1 MAQKHRLIANKVG
14 RYTLGFELSDGIQKL
29 SNTVFRGLSKFFK
42 TKESG
47 WIKIGQKNFDM
58 PLIERLGPCPPRLNL
73 ARF

>member
-29 SNTVFRGLSKFFK
+29 SNTVLRGLSKFFK

-58 PLIERLGPCPPRLNL
+58 LLIERLGPCPLPLNL
-73 ARF
+73 TRF